1 MRRTIIR
8 QALFVILTGAAAA
21 VFGVVSWAQ
30 VSNDRILRANQEPQN
45 WLTHHGSY
53 NSQRYSTLA
62 QITPENV
69 KNLEIQWIFQAR
81 SLEKFE
87 ATPLVVD
94 GIMYTVQAPNDVV
107 ALDAVTGRIFWTYS
121 HTPDQ
126 GARPCC
132 GRVNRGLAILGDTL
146 FMATI
151 DARLLA
157 IDAKNGRPLWNVA
170 VAKPESGYAMT
181 LAPLVVKDKVIV
193 GTAGGEYGIRGFIA
207 AYDAKTGKEAW
218 RFYTIPGPGEPGHET
233 WPANSNSWEH
243 GGASVWVTGS
253 YDPALNL
260 TYWGIGN
267 PGPDWN
273 GDERGGD
280 NLYSCSVVALDADTG
295 KLKWHYQFSP
305 HDEFDYD
312 STQVP
317 VLADMQWQGSPRK
330 VMLWANR
337 NGFFYVLDRAT
348 GQFLLGKP
356 FVEVNWASGFDEK
369 GRPQRVPGMV
379 PTTQGTL
386 ILPGNQ
392 GGTNWYNPSYSP
404 KTGLFYV
411 PTWANYSSL
420 YVKQAVEYVEGK
432 NFGGGTPR
440 PTTPTGIRTTVNNYA
455 KEDEGYGAI
464 RALDPHTGEMK
475 WQFKMTDVTDAG
487 VLTTA
492 TNLLFSGGREGY
504 FYALDARDGKLLWKF
519 PVGGRVVSG
528 PMTFS
533 LGGRQYVSI
542 AAGNSLFT
550 FALKQ

>member
-1 MRRTIIR
+1 MNRPI
-8 QALFVILTGAAAA
+8 LFVMLIVGGSLALQ
-21 VFGVVSWAQ
+21 AQ
-30 VSNDRILRANQEPQN
+30 VPYERIVHSGQEPQN
-45 WLTHHGSY
+45 WLTYSGNY
-53 NSQRYSTLA
+53 NSQRYSTLS

-69 KNLEIQWIFQAR
+69 KNLEVQWIYQAR

-87 ATPLVVD
+87 ATPIVVD
-94 GIMYTVQAPNDVV
+94 GIMYTVEAPNNIV
-107 ALDAVTGRIFWTYS
+107 ALDAATGRVFWTFT
-121 HTPDQ
+121 HTPEQ
-126 GARPCC
+126 TARPCC

-151 DARLLA
+151 DARLIA
-157 IDAKNGRPLWNVA
+157 VDAKNGRPLWNVA

-193 GTAGGEYGIRGFIA
+193 GTAGGEFGIRGFIA

-233 WPANSNSWEH
+233 WPANSDAWQH

-253 YDPALNL
+253 YDPDLNL

-267 PGPDWN
+267 PGPDRN
-273 GDERGGD
+273 GDDRTGD
-280 NLYSCSVVALDADTG
+280 NLYACSVVALDADTG
-295 KLKWHYQFSP
+295 KVKWHYQFSP
-305 HDEFDYD
+305 HDEFDFD

-330 VMLWANR
+330 LMFWANR
-337 NGFFYVLDRAT
+337 NGYFYVLDRAT

-356 FVEVNWASGFDEK
+356 FVEVNWASGFDDK

-392 GGTNWYNPSYSP
+392 GGTNWYNPSFSP

-420 YVKQAVEYVEGK
+420 YVKDVTPYEEGSR
-432 NFGGGTPR
+432 FTGGTAR
-440 PTTPTGIRTTVNNYA
+440 PTTPNGIRTATNNYA
-455 KEDEGYGAI
+455 KDDEEYGAI
-464 RALDPHTGEMK
+464 RALDPHTGQMK
-475 WQFKMTDVTDAG
+475 WQFKMADVTDAG
-487 VLTTA
+487 VLTTSS
-492 TNLLFSGGREGY
+492 NLLFSGGREGY
-504 FYALDARDGKLLWKF
+504 FYALDA
-519 PVGGRVVSG
+519 
-528 PMTFS
+528 
-533 LGGRQYVSI
+533 
-542 AAGNSLFT
+542 
-550 FALKQ
+550 

>member
-1 MRRTIIR
+1 MTRRTLLLTLLLAG
-8 QALFVILTGAAAA
+8 ALSLQ
-21 VFGVVSWAQ
+21 AQ
-30 VSNDRILRANQEPQN
+30 VPYERILRSNQEPQN
-45 WLTHHGSY
+45 WLTHSGNY
-53 NSQRYSTLA
+53 NSQRYSTLS

-69 KNLEIQWIFQAR
+69 KNMELQWIFQAR

-87 ATPLVVD
+87 ATPIVVD
-94 GIMYTVQAPNDVV
+94 GIMYTVEAPNNIV
-107 ALDAVTGRIFWTYS
+107 ALDAATGRVFWTFTY
-121 HTPDQ
+121 TPVEN
-126 GARPCC
+126 ARPCC
-132 GRVNRGLAILGDTL
+132 GRVNRGVAILGDTL

-151 DARLLA
+151 DARLIA
-157 IDAKNGRPLWNVA
+157 VDAKNGKQLWNVA

-193 GTAGGEYGIRGFIA
+193 GTAGGEFGIRGFIA
-207 AYDAKTGKEAW
+207 GYDAKTGKESW
-218 RFYTIPGPGEPGHET
+218 RFYTIPGPSEAGHET

-253 YDPALNL
+253 YDADLNL

-267 PGPDWN
+267 PGPDRN
-273 GDERGGD
+273 GDERAGD
-280 NLYSCSVVALDADTG
+280 NLYSCSVVALDVDTG
-295 KLKWHYQFSP
+295 KLKWYYQFSP
-305 HDEFDYD
+305 HDEFDFD

-317 VLADMQWQGSPRK
+317 VLADVQWQGAPRK
-330 VMLWANR
+330 VMMWANR

-356 FVEVNWASGFDEK
+356 FVEVNWAAGFDAK

-379 PTTQGTL
+379 PTEQGTL

-420 YVKQAVEYVEGK
+420 YVKQITPYEEGK
-432 NFGGGTPR
+432 TFNGGAAR
-440 PTTPTGIRTTVNNYA
+440 PTTPNGIRTAVNNFA

-464 RALDPHTGEMK
+464 RALDPHTGQMK

-492 TNLLFSGGREGY
+492 SNLLFSGGREGY

-519 PVGGRVVSG
+519 PVGGRVISG
-528 PMTFS
+528 PMTYS
-533 LGGRQYVSI
+533 LSGKQYVEV
-542 AAGNSLFT
+542 AAGNSVFV
-550 FALKQ
+550 FALK